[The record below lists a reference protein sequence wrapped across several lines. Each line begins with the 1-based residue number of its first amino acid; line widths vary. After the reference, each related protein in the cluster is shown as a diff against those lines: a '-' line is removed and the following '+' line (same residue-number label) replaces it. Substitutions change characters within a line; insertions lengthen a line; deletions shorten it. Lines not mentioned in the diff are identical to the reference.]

1 MNLTNIIT
9 LIGISTLFFYSIVQI
24 LNFYGVGFDVYGYY
38 IIFYVFI
45 IISIV
50 ILPNQYPTLWK
61 MIFYKL

>member
-50 ILPNQYPTLWK
+50 ILPNQYPTL
-61 MIFYKL
+61 

>member
-38 IIFYVFI
+38 IIFYIFI

-50 ILPNQYPTLWK
+50 ILPNQYPTL
-61 MIFYKL
+61 